1 MESAPPVAPG
11 TPGGIASASP
21 LAHAP
26 GENPFQR
33 GARVVLRALDH
44 LEEWLIATLIGAAT
58 ALIFFAVVH
67 RYGTG
72 LSINGAKWL
81 ETHGIPL
88 VPVFLRAI
96 YTFFSELD
104 VSWAQELCIFMF
116 IWMAKFGAAYGVR
129 TGIHVGVDVIV
140 NLLPPEKRKRVILFA
155 IAGGAFFTAVIATF
169 GFSFVTQMYATGQQ
183 SYDLEWPMWAIYL
196 AIPLGSGLMSFR
208 FLQVFW
214 SYYWTG
220 TLPHHSEAHVEGTET
235 VDPVLPSTSP
245 HGTVPGRWANPLS
258 LTLILAPIFILL
270 LCFAHKTGTIVL
282 PQSLRAL
289 LLFILLIAFMLTGM
303 PISIALGLT
312 VLSFL
317 YILTAVP
324 IESVSMKLFTG
335 LESFEIMAI
344 PFFILA
350 GNFLSHG
357 GVARRMINF
366 AVSLIGHWRGGLGL
380 AGIIACAMFALVC
393 GSSVATVAAIGA
405 IVLPEMVRHGYPMR
419 FGAGIITVAGSLG
432 ILMLPSIPKIVYAVT
447 TNTSIG
453 ALFVA
458 GLLPGSLLTAMLCT
472 VTWYIAKRRNYPIM
486 QKASWAAT
494 WHAFRESVW
503 GLLLVVII
511 IGGIYSG
518 IFTATE
524 AAAMAAVY
532 SFLISV
538 FVYKAIKLKDVGRV
552 LLRAANTSA
561 MLLYIITN
569 AVLFSFVLTNENI
582 PSALADWILAQNLG
596 WFGFLLLVNVLL
608 LMAGNFME
616 PNSIILIMAPIL
628 APAAKR
634 LGIDLVH
641 FGIVIDVNMEVGLC
655 HPPVGL
661 NLYVASMI
669 ARMRITEL
677 AVAVLPWLLTML
689 LFLVVV
695 TYWPELTLFLPRLL
709 GMM

>member
-1 MESAPPVAPG
+1 VIS
-11 TPGGIASASP
+11 
-21 LAHAP
+21 
-26 GENPFQR
+26 
-33 GARVVLRALDH
+33 RALDR
-44 LEEWLIATLIGAAT
+44 LEEWLIATLIAAAT
-58 ALIFFAVVH
+58 AVIFFAVLH

-72 LSINGAKWL
+72 LSIDFAKWAKL
-81 ETHGIPL
+81 HHIPL
-88 VPVFLRAI
+88 VPTVMDGI
-96 YTFFSELD
+96 YFWLAGMD

-129 TGIHVGVDVIV
+129 TGIHVGVDVLV
-140 NLLPPEKRKRVILFA
+140 NMLPPQSRKQVILFA
-155 IAGGAFFTAVIATF
+155 LGCGAFFTAMIAAFGITF
-169 GFSFVTQMYATGQQ
+169 VAEMFKTGQQ
-183 SYDLEWPMWAIYL
+183 SNDLEWPMWMIYL
-196 AIPLGSGLMSFR
+196 AIPGGSGLMCFR
-208 FLQVFW
+208 FLQVAWYF
-214 SYYWTG
+214 YQKG
-220 TLPHHSEAHVEGTET
+220 ELPHHSEAHVEGLEATDDLHPT
-235 VDPVLPSTSP
+235 TSG
-245 HGTVPGRWANPLS
+245 HGTVSSRWSTPFAIGLIMLPL
-258 LTLILAPIFILL
+258 LILAV
-270 LCFAHKTGTIVL
+270 CVAQKTGVIVL
-282 PQSLRAL
+282 PQGVRAL
-289 LLFILLIAFMLTGM
+289 MLFFLLIAFMITGM
-303 PISIALGLT
+303 PVSIALGLT
-312 VLSFL
+312 VLTFL
-317 YILTAVP
+317 FVLTDVP
-324 IESVSMKLFTG
+324 IEAVSMKLFTG

-366 AVSLIGHWRGGLGL
+366 AVSLIGHWHGGLGL

-432 ILMLPSIPKIVYAVT
+432 ILMLPSIPKIVYAVS

-458 GLLPGSLLTAMLCT
+458 GLLPGILLTVMLCT
-472 VTWYIAKRRNYPIM
+472 VTWYLAKKRDYPRM
-486 QKASWAAT
+486 KKATWAES

-503 GLLLVVII
+503 GLMLVVII

-532 SFLISV
+532 SFFIAV
-538 FVYKAIKLKDVGRV
+538 FVYKAIKLKDVPRV
-552 LLRAANTSA
+552 LLRAANTSS

-582 PSALADWILAQNLG
+582 PSALANWILAQHLG
-596 WFGFLLLVNVLL
+596 WLGFLLLVNVLL

-628 APAAKR
+628 APAAKK

-669 ARMRITEL
+669 AGMRITDL
-677 AVAVLPWLLTML
+677 AVAVWPWLVTMVV
-689 LFLVVV
+689 FLGIV
-695 TYWPELTLFLPRLL
+695 TYWPELTLWLPHLL
-709 GMM
+709 GMH

>member
-1 MESAPPVAPG
+1 
-11 TPGGIASASP
+11 
-21 LAHAP
+21 
-26 GENPFQR
+26 
-33 GARVVLRALDH
+33 VLKGFNRALDH
-44 LEEWLIATLIGAAT
+44 LEEWLIATLIAAAT
-58 ALIFFAVVH
+58 LLIFFAVLH

-72 LSINGAKWL
+72 LSINLAKWGSA
-81 ETHGIPL
+81 HG
-88 VPVFLRAI
+88 VPVIPDILSAI
-96 YTFFSELD
+96 YRAGAALD
-104 VSWAQELCIFMF
+104 ISWAQELCIFMF

-129 TGIHVGVDVIV
+129 TGIHVGVDVLV
-140 NLLPPEKRKRVILFA
+140 NLLPPKSRKEVILFA
-155 IAGGAFFTAVIATF
+155 IACGAFFTGVIAAFGITF
-169 GFSFVTQMYATGQQ
+169 VGEMFKTGQQ
-183 SYDLEWPMWAIYL
+183 SYDLEWPMWAIYS
-196 AIPLGSGLMSFR
+196 AIPLGSGLMCFR
-208 FLQVFW
+208 FLQVAW
-214 SYYWTG
+214 WYYWTG
-220 TLPHHSEAHVEGTET
+220 ELPHHSEAKVEGVEATAAL
-235 VDPVLPSTSP
+235 PLHPSTSP
-245 HGTVPGRWANPLS
+245 HGEVPRRWSNPLAF
-258 LTLILAPIFILL
+258 TLILTPIFILAI
-270 LCFAHKTGTIVL
+270 CVAHKTGVIVL
-282 PQSLRAL
+282 PQSIRAL
-289 LLFILLIAFMLTGM
+289 TIFVLLIAFMVTGM
-303 PISIALGLT
+303 PVSIALGLT
-312 VLSFL
+312 VLTFL
-317 YILTAVP
+317 FILTNVP
-324 IESVSMKLFTG
+324 IEAVSMKLFTG

-357 GVARRMINF
+357 GVARRMIDF
-366 AVSLIGHWRGGLGL
+366 AVSLVGHWHGGLGL
-380 AGIIACAMFALVC
+380 AGIVACAMFALVC

-432 ILMLPSIPKIVYAVT
+432 ILMLPSIPKIVYAVS

-458 GLLPGSLLTAMLCT
+458 GLLPGSLLTVMLCT
-472 VTWYIAKRRNYPIM
+472 VTWLLAKRRNYPRM
-486 QKASWAAT
+486 KKATWAQT
-494 WHAFRESVW
+494 WHAFRESLW
-503 GLLLVVII
+503 GLMLVVII

-518 IFTATE
+518 LFTATE

-532 SFLISV
+532 SFLIAV
-538 FVYKAIKLKDVGRV
+538 FVYKAIKFVDVPRV

-569 AVLFSFVLTNENI
+569 AVLFSFVLSNENI
-582 PSALADWILAQNLG
+582 PAALADWITAQNLG
-596 WFGFLLLVNVLL
+596 WFGFLIVVNILLLV
-608 LMAGNFME
+608 AGNFME

-669 ARMRITEL
+669 AGMRITDL
-677 AVAVLPWLLTML
+677 AVAVWPWLVTML
-689 LFLVVV
+689 VFLVIV

>member
-1 MESAPPVAPG
+1 MLG
-11 TPGGIASASP
+11 
-21 LAHAP
+21 
-26 GENPFQR
+26 
-33 GARVVLRALDH
+33 RVLDQ
-44 LEEWLIATLIGAAT
+44 LEEWLIATLIAAAT
-58 ALIFFAVVH
+58 VLIFVAVLH

-72 LSINGAKWL
+72 LSIDLAKW
-81 ETHGIPL
+81 TAARG
-88 VPVFLRAI
+88 VPVVPDVLRAI
-96 YTFFSELD
+96 YSWLAARD
-104 VSWAQELCIFMF
+104 VSWAQELCIYMF

-129 TGIHVGVDVIV
+129 TGIHVGVDVLV
-140 NLLPPEKRKRVILFA
+140 NLLPAHSRKPVILFA
-155 IAGGAFFTAVIATF
+155 IMCGALFTATIALF
-169 GFSFVTQMYATGQQ
+169 GGSFVGQMFSTGQQ
-183 SYDLEWPMWAIYL
+183 SNDLEAPMWVIYS
-196 AIPLGSGLMSFR
+196 AIPLGSGLMCFR
-208 FLQVFW
+208 FLQVAWHF
-214 SYYWTG
+214 YWTG
-220 TLPHHSEAHVEGTET
+220 DLPHHNEARVAGVAATDQLH
-235 VDPVLPSTSP
+235 PSTDL
-245 HGTVPGRWANPLS
+245 HGTVSERWANPLA
-258 LTLILAPIFILL
+258 LTLIMAPILILAV
-270 LCFAHKTGTIVL
+270 CMAQKTGIIVVPQAVRAITIFV
-282 PQSLRAL
+282 
-289 LLFILLIAFMLTGM
+289 LLIAFMLTGV
-303 PISIALGLT
+303 PVSIALGLT
-312 VLSFL
+312 VLTFL
-317 YILTAVP
+317 FILSDVP

-350 GNFLSHG
+350 GQFLSHG

-366 AVSLIGHWRGGLGL
+366 AISLIGHWHGGLGL
-380 AGIIACAMFALVC
+380 AGIVACAMFALVC
-393 GSSVATVAAIGA
+393 GSSVATVAAIGG

-432 ILMLPSIPKIVYAVT
+432 ILMLPSIPKIVYAIS

-458 GLLPGSLLTAMLCT
+458 GLLPGSLLTAMLCL
-472 VTWYIAKRRNYPIM
+472 VTWYLAKKRNYPYM
-486 QKASWAAT
+486 PRASWLDS
-494 WHAFRESVW
+494 WHAFRESLW
-503 GLLLVVII
+503 GLMLVVII

-518 IFTATE
+518 LFTATE

-532 SFLISV
+532 SFFISV
-538 FVYKAIKLKDVGRV
+538 YVYKAIKLVDVPQV

-582 PSALADWILAQNLG
+582 PSALADWITAQNLG

-608 LMAGNFME
+608 LAAGNFME

-655 HPPVGL
+655 DPPVGL

-669 ARMRITEL
+669 ARMRITDL

-689 LFLVVV
+689 VFLMVV
-695 TYWPELTLFLPRLL
+695 TYWPGLTLFLPHLL
-709 GMM
+709 GMY

>member
-1 MESAPPVAPG
+1 LSAQEKKKRPG
-11 TPGGIASASP
+11 AQYLPADFVRA
-21 LAHAP
+21 
-26 GENPFQR
+26 
-33 GARVVLRALDH
+33 GARMLGRVLDQ
-44 LEEWLIATLIGAAT
+44 LEEWLIATLIAAAT
-58 ALIFFAVVH
+58 VLIFVAVLH

-72 LSINGAKWL
+72 LSIDLAKWAAAR
-81 ETHGIPL
+81 G
-88 VPVFLRAI
+88 VPIVPDVFRAI
-96 YTFFSELD
+96 YSWLAARD
-104 VSWAQELCIFMF
+104 LSWAQELCIYMF

-129 TGIHVGVDVIV
+129 TGIHVGVDVLV
-140 NLLPPEKRKRVILFA
+140 NLLPAHSRKPVILFA
-155 IAGGAFFTAVIATF
+155 IMCGALFTATIALF
-169 GFSFVTQMYATGQQ
+169 GGSFVGQMFSTGQQ
-183 SYDLEWPMWAIYL
+183 SNDLEAPMWVIYS
-196 AIPLGSGLMSFR
+196 AIPVGSGLMCFR
-208 FLQVFW
+208 FLQVAWHF
-214 SYYWTG
+214 YWTG
-220 TLPHHSEAHVEGTET
+220 DLPHHNEARVAGVAATDQLH
-235 VDPVLPSTSP
+235 PSTDL
-245 HGTVPGRWANPLS
+245 HGTVSERWANPLA
-258 LTLILAPIFILL
+258 LTLIMAPILILAV
-270 LCFAHKTGTIVL
+270 CMAQKTGIIVVPQAVRAITIFV
-282 PQSLRAL
+282 
-289 LLFILLIAFMLTGM
+289 LLIAFMLTGV
-303 PISIALGLT
+303 PVSIALGLT
-312 VLSFL
+312 VLTFL
-317 YILTAVP
+317 FILSDVP

-350 GNFLSHG
+350 GHFLSHG

-366 AVSLIGHWRGGLGL
+366 AVSLIGHWHGGLGL
-380 AGIIACAMFALVC
+380 AGIVACAMFALVC
-393 GSSVATVAAIGA
+393 GSSVATVAAIGG

-432 ILMLPSIPKIVYAVT
+432 ILMLPSIPKIVYAIS

-458 GLLPGSLLTAMLCT
+458 GLLPGSLLTAMLCL
-472 VTWYIAKRRNYPIM
+472 VTWYLAKKRNYPYM
-486 QKASWAAT
+486 PRASWLDS
-494 WHAFRESVW
+494 WHAFRESLW
-503 GLLLVVII
+503 GLMLVVII

-518 IFTATE
+518 LFTATE

-532 SFLISV
+532 SFFISV
-538 FVYKAIKLKDVGRV
+538 YVYKAIKLVDVPQV

-582 PSALADWILAQNLG
+582 PSALADWITAQNLG

-608 LMAGNFME
+608 LAAGNFME

-689 LFLVVV
+689 VFLMVV
-695 TYWPELTLFLPRLL
+695 TYWPGLTLFLPHLL
-709 GMM
+709 GMY